1 MIDRE
6 DGMDAGSIPRRLEG
20 RVAIVTG
27 AGEGIGQAAAVRFA
41 QEGARV
47 ALASRRREPLEE
59 TKAAIEAVGGEAL
72 VVPTDVADWDAVQNL
87 VASTIDAFGQVDILV
102 TIAGFTKPAMV
113 HKMAIEDWHAVMG
126 VHLHGTFYCIRAVA
140 PHMIEREY
148 GRIITVSSAAGLVG
162 TIGQVNYSAAK
173 GGVVA
178 LTKSVAR
185 ELGRYRITANCI
197 SPGAETKMTDTIVN
211 DPKFKDK
218 YLARIP
224 LGYWAKPE
232 EVAPTFA
239 WLASDDAAYTTGY
252 VIGADGGLSI
262 H

>member
-1 MIDRE
+1 MTE
-6 DGMDAGSIPRRLEG
+6 YAAASNVGGIPRRLEG

-27 AGEGIGQAAAVRFA
+27 AGEGIGRAVAVRFA
-41 QEGARV
+41 QEGAKV
-47 ALASRRREPLEE
+47 AVASRRREPLEE
-59 TKAAIEAVGGEAL
+59 TKAAVEAVGGEAL
-72 VVPTDVADWDAVQNL
+72 VVPTDVADWEAVQNM
-87 VASTIDAFGQVDILV
+87 ATSTIDAFGQIDILV
-102 TIAGFTKPAMV
+102 TIAGFTKPAML
-113 HKMAIEDWHAVMG
+113 HKMSIEDWHAVMG

-140 PHMIEREY
+140 EHMIEREY
-148 GRIITVSSAAGLVG
+148 GRIITVTSAAGMVG
-162 TIGQVNYSAAK
+162 TLGQVNYSAAK

-178 LTKSVAR
+178 MTKSVAR

-224 LGYWAKPE
+224 LGYWAQPE

>member
-1 MIDRE
+1 MSVSE
-6 DGMDAGSIPRRLEG
+6 ETAGTSIPRRLEG

-27 AGEGIGQAAAVRFA
+27 AGEGIGRAVAVRFA

-47 ALASRRREPLEE
+47 VVASRRREPLEE
-59 TKAAIEAVGGEAL
+59 TKAEVEAVGGEAL
-72 VVPTDVADWDAVQNL
+72 VVPTDVGDWDAVQ
-87 VASTIDAFGQVDILV
+87 AMAAATIEAYGQIDILV
-102 TIAGFTKPAMV
+102 TIAGFTRPAML
-113 HKMAIEDWHAVMG
+113 HKMSPEDWHAVMG
-126 VHLHGTFYCIRAVA
+126 VHLHGTFYCIRSVVE
-140 PHMIEREY
+140 HMIERQY
-148 GRIITVSSAAGLVG
+148 GRIITVTSAAGIVG
-162 TIGQVNYSAAK
+162 TLGQVNYSAAK

-178 LTKSVAR
+178 LTKSCAR
-185 ELGRYRITANCI
+185 ELGKYRITANCI
-197 SPGAETKMTDTIVN
+197 APGAETKMTDTIVN

-224 LGYWAKPE
+224 LGFWAQPE

>member
-1 MIDRE
+1 MTE
-6 DGMDAGSIPRRLEG
+6 HEAATGVGPIPRRLEG

-27 AGEGIGQAAAVRFA
+27 AGEGIGRAVAVRFA
-41 QEGARV
+41 QEGAKV
-47 ALASRRREPLEE
+47 VVASRRREPLEE
-59 TKAAIEAVGGEAL
+59 TKAEVEAVGGEAL
-72 VVPTDVADWDAVQNL
+72 VAPTDVADWDAVQNMA
-87 VASTIDAFGQVDILV
+87 ASTIDAFGRIDILV
-102 TIAGFTKPAMV
+102 TIAGFTKPAML
-113 HKMAIEDWHAVMG
+113 HKMSIDDWHAVMG
-126 VHLHGTFYCIRAVA
+126 VHLHGAFYCIRAVA
-140 PHMIEREY
+140 EHMIEREY
-148 GRIITVSSAAGLVG
+148 GRIITVTSAAGIVG
-162 TIGQVNYSAAK
+162 TLGQVNYSAAK

-178 LTKSVAR
+178 MTKSVAR

-197 SPGAETKMTDTIVN
+197 APGAETKMTDTIVN

-252 VIGADGGLSI
+252 VIGADGGLSM

>member
-1 MIDRE
+1 MTE
-6 DGMDAGSIPRRLEG
+6 HEAASGTGAIPRRLEG

-27 AGEGIGQAAAVRFA
+27 AGEGIGRAVAVRFA
-41 QEGARV
+41 QEGAKV
-47 ALASRRREPLEE
+47 VVASRRREPLEE
-59 TKAAIEAVGGEAL
+59 TKAEVEAVGGEAL
-72 VVPTDVADWDAVQNL
+72 VAPTDVADWEAVQNMA
-87 VASTIDAFGQVDILV
+87 ASTIEAFGQIDILV
-102 TIAGFTKPAMV
+102 TIAGFTKPAML
-113 HKMAIEDWHAVMG
+113 HKMSIDDWHAVMG

-140 PHMIEREY
+140 EHMIAREY
-148 GRIITVSSAAGLVG
+148 GRIITVTSAAGIVG
-162 TIGQVNYSAAK
+162 TLGQVNYSAAK

-178 LTKSVAR
+178 MTKSVAR

>member
-1 MIDRE
+1 MTGKVE
-6 DGMDAGSIPRRLEG
+6 ASAAVAGRRLEG

-27 AGEGIGQAAAVRFA
+27 AGEGIGRAVAVRFA

-59 TKAAIEAVGGEAL
+59 TQALIVGAGGEAL
-72 VVPTDVADWDAVQNL
+72 VVPTDVGNYEAVQAMTAATL
-87 VASTIDAFGQVDILV
+87 EAYGQVDILV
-102 TIAGFTKPAMV
+102 TLAGFTKPAMI
-113 HKMAIEDWHAVMG
+113 HKMSVDDWHAVMN
-126 VHLHGTFYCIRAVA
+126 VHLHGTFYCIRSVVET
-140 PHMIEREY
+140 MIARNY
-148 GRIITVSSAAGLVG
+148 GRIITVTSAAGVVG
-162 TIGQVNYSAAK
+162 TIGQANYATAK
-173 GGVVA
+173 GGIIA
-178 LTKSVAR
+178 LTKACAR
-185 ELGRYRITANCI
+185 ELGRYRITANCVA
-197 SPGAETKMTDTIVN
+197 PGAETKMTETIIN

-224 LGYWAKPE
+224 LGYWAQPE
-232 EVAPTFA
+232 EVAGTFA

>member
-1 MIDRE
+1 MTE
-6 DGMDAGSIPRRLEG
+6 YAAASNVGGIPRRLEG

-27 AGEGIGQAAAVRFA
+27 AGEGIGRAVAVRFA
-41 QEGARV
+41 QEGAKV
-47 ALASRRREPLEE
+47 AVASRRREPLEE
-59 TKAAIEAVGGEAL
+59 TKAAVEAVGGEAL
-72 VVPTDVADWDAVQNL
+72 VVPTDVADWEAVQNM
-87 VASTIDAFGQVDILV
+87 ATSTN
-102 TIAGFTKPAMV
+102 
-113 HKMAIEDWHAVMG
+113 
-126 VHLHGTFYCIRAVA
+126 GTFYCIRAVA
-140 PHMIEREY
+140 EHMIEREY
-148 GRIITVSSAAGLVG
+148 GRIITVTSAAGMVG
-162 TIGQVNYSAAK
+162 TLGQVNYSAAK

-178 LTKSVAR
+178 MTKSVAR

-224 LGYWAKPE
+224 LGYWAQPE

>member
-1 MIDRE
+1 MTGSE
-6 DGMDAGSIPRRLEG
+6 GTGGASIPRRLEG
-20 RVAIVTG
+20 RVAIITG
-27 AGEGIGQAAAVRFA
+27 AGEGIGQAVAVRFA
-41 QEGARV
+41 QEGAKV
-47 ALASRRREPLEE
+47 AVASRRREPLEE
-59 TKAAIEAVGGEAL
+59 TKAQVEAVGGEAL
-72 VVPTDVADWDAVQNL
+72 VVPTDVADWDAVQAMSAATL
-87 VASTIDAFGQVDILV
+87 EAFGQIDILV
-102 TIAGFTKPAMV
+102 TIAGFTRPSML
-113 HKMAIEDWHAVMG
+113 HKMSPDDWHSVMG
-126 VHLHGTFYCIRAVA
+126 VHLHGTFYCIRSVVE
-140 PHMIEREY
+140 HMIEREY
-148 GRIITVSSAAGLVG
+148 GRIITVTSAAGIVG
-162 TIGQVNYSAAK
+162 TLGQVNYSAAK

-178 LTKSVAR
+178 LTKSCAR
-185 ELGRYRITANCI
+185 ELGKYRITANCI
-197 SPGAETKMTDTIVN
+197 APGAETKMTDTIVN

>member
-1 MIDRE
+1 MNGLE
-6 DGMDAGSIPRRLEG
+6 GAAGTSIPRRLEG

-27 AGEGIGQAAAVRFA
+27 AGEGIGRAVAVRFA

-47 ALASRRREPLEE
+47 VVASRRREPLEE
-59 TKAAIEAVGGEAL
+59 TRAEIEAVGGEAL
-72 VVPTDVADWDAVQNL
+72 VVPTDVSDWDAVQ
-87 VASTIDAFGQVDILV
+87 AMSAATIDAYGQVDILV
-102 TIAGFTKPAMV
+102 TIAGFTKPAMLHRMSV
-113 HKMAIEDWHAVMG
+113 DDWHAVMG
-126 VHLHGTFYCIRAVA
+126 VHLHGTFYCIRSVVEN
-140 PHMIEREY
+140 MIEREH

-162 TIGQVNYSAAK
+162 TLGQVNYSAAK

-178 LTKSVAR
+178 LTKSCAR
-185 ELGRYRITANCI
+185 ELGKYRITANCVA
-197 SPGAETKMTDTIVN
+197 PGAETKMTDTIVN

>member
-1 MIDRE
+1 MTE
-6 DGMDAGSIPRRLEG
+6 HAVASNVGGIPRRLEG
-20 RVAIVTG
+20 RVAVVTG
-27 AGEGIGQAAAVRFA
+27 AGEGIGRAVAVRFA
-41 QEGARV
+41 QEGAKV
-47 ALASRRREPLEE
+47 AVASRRREPLEE
-59 TKAAIEAVGGEAL
+59 TKAAVEAVGGEAL
-72 VVPTDVADWDAVQNL
+72 VVPTDVADWEAVQNM
-87 VASTIDAFGQVDILV
+87 ATSTIDAFGQIDILV
-102 TIAGFTKPAMV
+102 TIAGFTKPAML
-113 HKMAIEDWHAVMG
+113 HKMSIEDWHAVMG

-140 PHMIEREY
+140 QHMIEREY
-148 GRIITVSSAAGLVG
+148 GRIITVTSAAGMVG
-162 TIGQVNYSAAK
+162 TLGQVNYSAAK

-178 LTKSVAR
+178 MTKSVAR

-224 LGYWAKPE
+224 LGYWAQPE